1 MAEALQGSYLSFFK
15 FFFHILMNKPFPY
28 GLLQDIEYSF
38 LCYKV

>member
-15 FFFHILMNKPFPY
+15 FFFRILFPY

-38 LCYKV
+38 LCYTV